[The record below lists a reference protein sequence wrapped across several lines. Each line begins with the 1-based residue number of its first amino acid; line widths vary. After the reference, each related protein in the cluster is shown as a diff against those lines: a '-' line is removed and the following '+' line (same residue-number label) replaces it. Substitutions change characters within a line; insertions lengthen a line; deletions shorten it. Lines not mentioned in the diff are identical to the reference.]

1 LPNRRKVTLTFA
13 PEPSYGQVMTAP
25 RTTPRPGRTPISAIV
40 ERIAGPQKDH
50 SQEAVILLHG
60 LARTEASFAP
70 MEEFLKQVGY
80 HVVNQG
86 YPSRRHRIEE
96 LAELTLPSAVAA
108 AGDRVVHL
116 VTHSMGGIIARLWLT
131 DHRPARMGRV
141 VMLAPPNG
149 GTEIVD
155 LFGEIDP
162 FVWVNGPAMQQL
174 GTDRQSLPRSLDLPD
189 YEVGIIAGNVSVNP
203 LFSALISGPND
214 GTVSVESTRLEGMAD
229 HIVLP
234 VSHTFMM
241 NNPLVMAQVAAFLR
255 GGAFDRGVN
264 WKTILFGP
272 KGGAPVSGVPD

>member
-1 LPNRRKVTLTFA
+1 MKQRFA
-13 PEPSYGQVMTAP
+13 KT
-25 RTTPRPGRTPISAIV
+25 RTRPVAAIV
-40 ERIAGPQKDH
+40 ERITGPQTDP

-70 MEEFLKQVGY
+70 MEELLKQAGY
-80 HVVNQG
+80 HVINQG

-96 LAELTLPSAVAA
+96 LADLTLPAAVAA
-108 AGDRVVHL
+108 AGERVVHF
-116 VTHSMGGIIARLWLT
+116 VTHSMGGILARLWLT

-155 LFGEIDP
+155 IFGDIDP

-174 GTDRQSLPRSLDLPD
+174 GTDAESLPRQLGLPD
-189 YEVGIIAGNVSVNP
+189 YEVGIIAGSVSVNP
-203 LFSALISGPND
+203 LFSALIKGPND
-214 GTVSVESTRLEGMAD
+214 GTVSVDSTRLEGMSD

-255 GGAFDRGVN
+255 SGSFDRNIN
-264 WKTILFGP
+264 WKSILFGHGAEGPLSYVP
-272 KGGAPVSGVPD
+272 K

>member
-1 LPNRRKVTLTFA
+1 VALPHPSRAPFPIRRKVTLTFPPA
-13 PEPSYGQVMTAP
+13 TAYDP
-25 RTTPRPGRTPISAIV
+25 AMKPVTAIV
-40 ERIAGPQKDH
+40 SRITGPPTDP

-70 MEEFLKQVGY
+70 MEELLKQAGY
-80 HVVNQG
+80 HVINQG
-86 YPSRRHRIEE
+86 YPSRKHRIED
-96 LAELTLPSAVAA
+96 LAELTLPAAVAA
-108 AGDRVVHL
+108 AGDRVVHI
-116 VTHSMGGIIARLWLT
+116 VSHSMGGILARLWLT

-155 LFGEIDP
+155 VFGEIDP

-174 GTDRQSLPRSLDLPD
+174 GTNAASLPRRLGLPD

-203 LFSALISGPND
+203 LFSALIKGPND
-214 GTVSVESTRLEGMAD
+214 GTVSVDSTRLEGMTD

-241 NNPLVMAQVAAFLR
+241 NNPLVIAQVAAFLR
-255 GGAFDRGVN
+255 NGAFDRGIN
-264 WKTILFGP
+264 WKTILFGEKAERRFSAAP
-272 KGGAPVSGVPD
+272 K

>member
-1 LPNRRKVTLTFA
+1 MTPRLPR
-13 PEPSYGQVMTAP
+13 P
-25 RTTPRPGRTPISAIV
+25 RTGKTPISAIV
-40 ERIAGPQKDH
+40 ERIAGPQTDH

-70 MEEFLKQVGY
+70 MEELLKQAGY
-80 HVVNQG
+80 HVVNEG
-86 YPSRRHRIEE
+86 YPSRKHRIED
-96 LAELTLPSAVAA
+96 LADLTLPAAVAA

-155 LFGEIDP
+155 IFGEIDP

-174 GTDRQSLPRSLDLPD
+174 GTDAASLPRRLGLPD
-189 YEVGIIAGNVSVNP
+189 YEVGIIAGSVSVNP
-203 LFSALISGPND
+203 LFSALIKGPND
-214 GTVSVESTRLEGMAD
+214 GTVSVDSTRLEGMAD

-255 GGAFDRGVN
+255 HGAFDRSIN
-264 WKTILFGP
+264 WKTILFGQKEGARLSDAP
-272 KGGAPVSGVPD
+272 K